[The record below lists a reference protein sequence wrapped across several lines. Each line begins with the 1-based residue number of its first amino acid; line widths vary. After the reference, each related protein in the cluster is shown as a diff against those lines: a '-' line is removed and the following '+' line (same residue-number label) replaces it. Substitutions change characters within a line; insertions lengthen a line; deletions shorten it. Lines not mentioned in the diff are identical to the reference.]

1 MKTLKLG
8 IAASMHVWSGVTY
21 RQLNLAS
28 GGSNEGTSTKQGY
41 LAVGRINTSA
51 ALQEGKHVLL
61 RCKTKEAWHLPC
73 S

>member
-1 MKTLKLG
+1 
-8 IAASMHVWSGVTY
+8 VTY